1 MCARYSFG
9 IYLVAM
15 INAEKNAVEF
25 FFECPRKH
33 MKKKNRRG
41 VGMVI
46 LNNRMLNQN
55 WKPNLPARFVQ
66 AYQKLVALIRRCW
79 TMDRDPRPDFDEIVR
94 LLQGEIADEV
104 RRAMEPNIQ
113 QLSEEPDEVYW
124 DEVKRIAESKVG
136 GQEEADD
143 VSEMDAMRAKYE
155 SMVAELA
162 ELKKGGGATKV
173 VTKAVVAEV
182 ETATERKADLV
193 KTAQDEEL
201 ALMMGM
207 MNR

>member
-1 MCARYSFG
+1 
-9 IYLVAM
+9 
-15 INAEKNAVEF
+15 
-25 FFECPRKH
+25 
-33 MKKKNRRG
+33 
-41 VGMVI
+41 
-46 LNNRMLNQN
+46 
-55 WKPNLPARFVQ
+55 
-66 AYQKLVALIRRCW
+66 
-79 TMDRDPRPDFDEIVR
+79 MDRDPRPDFDEIVR
-94 LLQGEIADEV
+94 LLQGEIVDEV

>member
-1 MCARYSFG
+1 
-9 IYLVAM
+9 
-15 INAEKNAVEF
+15 
-25 FFECPRKH
+25 
-33 MKKKNRRG
+33 
-41 VGMVI
+41 MVI

-55 WKPNLPARFVQ
+55 RKPNLPARFVQ

-94 LLQGEIADEV
+94 LLQGEIVDEV